1 MNALVWSFFWLNCQ
15 RGCESTSSNT
25 HDRQYHFA
33 VLSLRCTQPIAAFS
47 SLWNFVRV
55 RSLWLWRCS
64 FFEIPRATPLVTL
77 CVSDRS
83 RCGAVLILS
92 TGAESWQG
100 GLVYVEELAQRS
112 WEETLHR
119 DLVSSC
125 NEIPCRD
132 LAWRSAIDPVYGDLA
147 ERSLTEILQR
157 NLLLCRDRRSLTEIL
172 PRDLIESSCRDLA
185 KRPLIIETLYTTV

>member
-1 MNALVWSFFWLNCQ
+1 MT
-15 RGCESTSSNT
+15 GNT
-25 HDRQYHFA
+25 I
-33 VLSLRCTQPIAAFS
+33 LRCSVWDARSLSQPSRHFE
-47 SLWNFVRV
+47 NFVRV

-132 LAWRSAIDPVYGDLA
+132 LAWRSVIDPVYGDLA